1 MPRMPSDALD
11 RISTNVSWEPC
22 REFVHAHACPG
33 RHVSTRHS
41 CGVRRRVRPPRRER
55 ASALEADGGG
65 RARAEQRLASLRYDE
80 VPRTPRI
87 TAVDALRALQRHGWR
102 VDRQRGSHVLLKHPD
117 QPTLRVVVPVH
128 VGRILKPKTLAS
140 ILDQAGLS
148 VDDLNRVL

>member
-11 RISTNVSWEPC
+11 RISTNLSSGTC
-22 REFVHAHACPG
+22 RKFVEARGCSG
-33 RHVSTRHS
+33 RHVSTRPLAPS
-41 CGVRRRVRPPRRER
+41 TAAFDRETWR
-55 ASALEADGGG
+55 TSVLEAGGGG
-65 RARAEQRLASLRYDE
+65 RARADERPGWLRYAA

-87 TAVDALRALQRHGWR
+87 TAADALRGLQRHGWR

-117 QPTLRVVVPVH
+117 HPTLRVVVPLR